1 MLNMAK
7 HKKSNKSSK
16 CLEPFNTLI
25 DIAGGMAM
33 NAIANKMEKKYH
45 YSKKG
50 KINPYRVSAF
60 KIGTGGFKST
70 EDIVRTGGFLGAMGS
85 FDVESDQ
92 PRTRYRRKTIPEDPT
107 FKQIKYSPANNNKYA
122 WRLNCEDGNAYGVDP
137 CDFETRDDYNRALEA
152 ANTTG
157 NHFCTEEN
165 QKQKKN
171 TENTTTK
178 KSTAMIL
185 CRVSLLSN
193 GKNIYCLPND
203 ETINIG
209 NRVIVL
215 FSNGKKEDGIVLEIE
230 KHTVNPT
237 SEDHIE
243 ARIIEKGSLSD
254 KDEK

>member
-1 MLNMAK
+1 MAK
-7 HKKSNKSSK
+7 RGKYRKSSMYP
-16 CLEPFNTLI
+16 EPFNTLI
-25 DIAGGMAM
+25 DIAGGIAM

-50 KINPYRVSAF
+50 KINPYKVSAF

-85 FDVESDQ
+85 FDVESSQ
-92 PRTRYRRKTIPEDPT
+92 PRTRYRRKTIPEDPA
-107 FKQIKYSPANNNKYA
+107 FKQIKYSPTNNNKYA

-137 CDFETRDDYNRALEA
+137 CDYETRDEYNRALEEA
-152 ANTTG
+152 KTTG
-157 NHFCTEEN
+157 NHFCAAEN
-165 QKQKKN
+165 QKQKNNTEKATPKKN
-171 TENTTTK
+171 T
-178 KSTAMIL
+178 SMIL

-193 GKNIYCLPND
+193 GKNIYCLTND

-215 FSNGKKEDGIVLEIE
+215 FSSGKKEDGIVLEIE
-230 KHTVNPT
+230 KHSVDPT
-237 SEDHIE
+237 SEDYIE